1 MKPMKRSNE
10 PIFWSL
16 FGAGGV
22 VASLVAPALVFI
34 TGLALPLGLLGPDA
48 LSYERMLALVSS
60 LPGAL
65 FLFVVISLLLWHT
78 MHRINHSLHDIGIKA
93 GLGGKVIFY
102 GLALVGT
109 MAAAYFLF
117 ATPL

>member
-22 VASLVAPALVFI
+22 VASMLAPALVFI
-34 TGLALPLGLLGPDA
+34 TGLAVPLGLLAPDA
-48 LSYERMLALVSS
+48 LGYERIRALVSS

-65 FLFVVISLLLWHT
+65 FLFVVISLLLWHA
-78 MHRINHSLHDIGIKA
+78 MHRINHSLHDIGINA
-93 GLGGKVIFY
+93 GLTGKVLFY
-102 GLALVGT
+102 GLAFIGT
-109 MAAAYFLF
+109 VATGYFLF
-117 ATPL
+117 AA